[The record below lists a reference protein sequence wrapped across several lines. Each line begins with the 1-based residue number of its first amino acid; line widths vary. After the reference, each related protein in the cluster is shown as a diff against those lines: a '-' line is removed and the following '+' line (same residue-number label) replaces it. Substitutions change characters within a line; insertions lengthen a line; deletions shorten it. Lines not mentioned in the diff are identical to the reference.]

1 MASITQ
7 VGYRAYYESDIAPAA
22 DADAKALDRM
32 ADAAE
37 RGAEAGRELAQT
49 MRQTDEQVRRA
60 GPSLDALNRKYDENE
75 RLTAQVERANRRYA
89 SELTV
94 LRREQEQ
101 GLITAERAEELA
113 RRAEIARDR
122 QIAQAQRQAEAMRQ
136 QYTAASNA
144 TTAMAAANDM
154 AARSTGRFGA
164 AMQQVGYQ
172 ATDVA
177 TQVLA
182 GGNAVQA
189 FAMQAGQLL
198 GFIGPGGAIAGAVVT
213 IAAVGYQFMAS
224 SNSAGAMAASL
235 GDLEGR
241 VKALTESLKQSA
253 NSAVDIV
260 EAYKK
265 ASESQKRL
273 VALDVARDAAR
284 LNIALREQGGVVSK
298 LINEAAGLGVAQSAI
313 FGAKARG
320 DVTGFIDL
328 LSRGSREQQLLASR
342 LLDARKAWEQTNT
355 EAVAAKTTLELISGR
370 FVTAAENAKN
380 LAEKIDGTTAAF
392 SRLQEQS
399 GWDQFMSSLKSVWN
413 FILDSSA
420 AFYEVFIKPFVD
432 FSTFVS
438 TEMARN
444 FRVLIAL
451 FDRGATI
458 AQALR
463 GDSGQA
469 APRLGGAPVPVPGTT
484 VQSSSA
490 NPVPGAVTAEMQA
503 RELEKAKKRAQDAL
517 RGLQDAVSV
526 SDVVLA
532 DANKRV
538 EEGKR
543 VAESLRDTWKVF
555 ADEQARL
562 NQLLATGAIN
572 AETFARAMDKANPIN
587 GMLTSVQ
594 DMIQANFEAGLA
606 QSVKAF
612 EDAAVSALDEALR
625 RSPKMDVGVRAS
637 TAFDGEA
644 QQFSQLVQQALVDGG
659 LDASAIL
666 RAGLASAMDKSL
678 KDFYKDFRSEIEGI
692 LPGFGEAIGDAVT
705 SFAVAQGIGK
715 MLGLGEDRSRNAGIG
730 SSVGSIAGKFLPGG
744 SKVWSTIG
752 AVVGSAFSGNAK
764 EDAMWQQ
771 RTADLDAFA
780 TSVSAFVAKS
790 VGLSDLAQR
799 FNSLEQEYSNLRA
812 EAVRLGQPIEALTA
826 SYQKQRAALTKGF
839 ADDVQG
845 VIDRLTGN
853 QARADL
859 RALTKAQDQRV
870 QDALMAE
877 YDLARVRRAN
887 ALELSDFFGTLTE
900 QQLAMMGG
908 LVTAVDR
915 VKARIRDLTATI
927 GDQLDRQIDLAQQLA
942 DSARTQAKALRDL
955 AGGLRDQI
963 KSNLTGDLSPL
974 SPGERYSALSGEFD
988 RLYSAAMGGDQVS
1001 AEKIAQAGTNLLEA
1015 ARSMYATGPAYV
1027 SAFDR
1032 VQAALAQ
1039 VATVADIRATA
1050 LDRVADL
1057 AGAQVEILKSIRD
1070 VLSTDLGQPSAQA
1083 IAAAIA
1089 DGVLTVDEISAV
1101 SATLAS
1107 LYQQFA
1113 ALPGVSAQAVKSA
1126 IEAIRPQLVAGTLT
1140 DAQKE
1145 ALTNGQ
1151 GAIATALT
1159 NFRTDQLE
1167 QYRQALVS
1175 AGDAITSVG
1184 NFLLDPQG
1192 RIPAAVE
1199 TAFRAVNIDL
1209 ALTAGIHGLFAQALG
1224 GQITFPPLVVQA
1236 GQTVSQAVGTWTA
1249 EALSSRINA
1258 QFGEAIANWT
1268 SASDPRTLVQ
1278 RVDAVFAQA
1287 VGSAD
1292 WNVSLKSLMDQQSP
1306 LVTSL
1311 TALTAQFPALIAA
1324 MTAQAAKD
1332 AAGAAYDTG
1341 LQAYVSPVMRAA
1353 SNASSTIA
1361 GIKAVEAGKS
1371 MVNTVIQMQGA
1382 TGRELL
1388 RGGKDSDATSTA
1400 RAESLVSALTMIA
1413 GNIET
1418 LTGGTVA
1425 NWQVNASNKYGS
1437 GYELAGINKLQSF
1450 GINDFA
1456 GLTRSFINDVLS
1468 SALDGGN
1475 KSAIDILKAQDWAN
1489 LSTSFTSAAQQ
1500 IYALSNPRPMSAGG
1514 IITGGIAGRDSVPI
1528 LGMPGERVLSVP
1540 HSVMLETIYRQAARG
1555 SQGRAASDPAQ
1566 LAELRALREEMAV
1579 SRADRAQQA
1588 RANAD
1593 LTARL
1598 VKSNEDIVR
1607 LTKAEKAGSR

>member
-136 QYTAASNA
+136 QYTAQGVAAQQAAAATRSAAEA
-144 TTAMAAANDM
+144 TT
-154 AARSTGRFGA
+154 
-164 AMQQVGYQ
+164 
-172 ATDVA
+172 
-177 TQVLA
+177 
-182 GGNAVQA
+182 
-189 FAMQAGQLL
+189 
-198 GFIGPGGAIAGAVVT
+198 
-213 IAAVGYQFMAS
+213 
-224 SNSAGAMAASL
+224 
-235 GDLEGR
+235 
-241 VKALTESLKQSA
+241 
-253 NSAVDIV
+253 
-260 EAYKK
+260 
-265 ASESQKRL
+265 
-273 VALDVARDAAR
+273 ALDVANTNAR
-284 LNIALREQGGVVSK
+284 GSMGRFGN
-298 LINEAAGLGVAQSAI
+298 VAQQAGFQVQDFFVQVASGQSALVAFAQQAPQFLGI
-313 FGAKARG
+313 FGTFGALAGAAVAIGAVAFQIMSVGKETETASAKAQSFSDIMGRLDG
-320 DVTGFIDL
+320 VLDSQTTSAADLTAQYQKMSKAMQDVLKLD
-328 LSRGSREQQLLASR
+328 LSR
-342 LLDARKAWEQTNT
+342 
-355 EAVAAKTTLELISGR
+355 
-370 FVTAAENAKN
+370 
-380 LAEKIDGTTAAF
+380 
-392 SRLQEQS
+392 
-399 GWDQFMSSLKSVWN
+399 
-413 FILDSSA
+413 
-420 AFYEVFIKPFVD
+420 
-432 FSTFVS
+432 
-438 TEMARN
+438 
-444 FRVLIAL
+444 
-451 FDRGATI
+451 TI
-458 AQALR
+458 
-463 GDSGQA
+463 
-469 APRLGGAPVPVPGTT
+469 
-484 VQSSSA
+484 
-490 NPVPGAVTAEMQA
+490 
-503 RELEKAKKRAQDAL
+503 
-517 RGLQDAVSV
+517 
-526 SDVVLA
+526 A
-532 DANKRV
+532 DAN
-538 EEGKR
+538 GKLNS
-543 VAESLRDTWKVF
+543 A
-555 ADEQARL
+555 ADEIRNKVRSFYDERQPGMIAGLLTAAGIGDSAFSGQSVISQVDRLFSAGKLPEAIALLGRGDKASQDLAQSLATAAREWDANREKVRAAQAQLDLYNGTASASQVALLDVGKATDAASKAQEDMMSRGRNVTASVRDVWETFSDQQREL

-625 RSPKMDVGVRAS
+625 RSPNMDVGVRAS

-644 QQFSQLVQQALVDGG
+644 QQFSQLVQQALVDGS

-705 SFAVAQGIGK
+705 SFAVAQGIGR

-826 SYQKQRAALTKGF
+826 SYQKQRAVLTQEF

-870 QDALMAE
+870 QDALIAE
-877 YDLARVRRAN
+877 YDLARVRRTN

-974 SPGERYSALSGEFD
+974 SPGERYSALSSEFD

-1145 ALTNGQ
+1145 ALTTGQ
-1151 GAIATALT
+1151 SAIATALT
-1159 NFRTDQLE
+1159 NFRQDQLE

-1209 ALTAGIHGLFAQALG
+1209 ALTAGIQGLFAQALG

-1353 SNASSTIA
+1353 SSASTALA
-1361 GIKAVEAGKS
+1361 GAKSVEAGKS

-1418 LTGGTVA
+1418 LTGGTVPT
-1425 NWQVNASNKYGS
+1425 WQVNAANKYGS
-1437 GYELAGINKLQSF
+1437 GYEMAGINKLQSF
-1450 GINDFA
+1450 SINDFT
-1456 GLTRSFINDVLS
+1456 GLARSFINDVLS
-1468 SALDGGN
+1468 TTLQGGN
-1475 KSAIDILKAQDWAN
+1475 SAAIDILRAQDWAN

-1528 LGMPGERVLSVP
+1528 LAMPGERMLSVP

-1579 SRADRAQQA
+1579 SRADHAQQA

-1598 VKSNEDIVR
+1598 VKSNEEIVR